1 MYRDAPSST
10 RSRTRTPLLTAG
22 SATFWIRRQSAG
34 LVKRGLSR
42 AAGLF
47 PATPGTPGWCV
58 GDRSPGAGSGAGG
71 GSSGADACMSSDS
84 GSISS
89 ATAPVAVSGNSSC
102 MAVCDSDC
110 TAGSPTTILVIRM
123 PDGAPRDVRE
133 PAKSRAAPARGLVA
147 ADEPMPRENTN
158 AWIAIRRG
166 HGDHDHPAAVPA
178 PDIDARAIRCQWK
191 HLVLLVLENN
201 ARTRPGTEPSA
212 LRLLCD
218 VILSVARRL
227 PGSLHVAGRRMGDLD
242 CLRVRAGCRADD
254 PAPTQLGQK
263 NGMQIE
269 ATMARSR
276 LSGPPTFTK
285 SMKRYPPG
293 E

>member
-102 MAVCDSDC
+102 MAVSDSDC
-110 TAGSPTTILVIRM
+110 TAGSRTTILVIRM

-133 PAKSRAAPARGLVA
+133 PAKSGVAPARGLVA

-158 AWIAIRRG
+158 AWIAI
-166 HGDHDHPAAVPA
+166 
-178 PDIDARAIRCQWK
+178 
-191 HLVLLVLENN
+191 
-201 ARTRPGTEPSA
+201 
-212 LRLLCD
+212 D
-218 VILSVARRL
+218 VAMETTITRRL
-227 PGSLHVAGRRMGDLD
+227 SLRRIST
-242 CLRVRAGCRADD
+242 
-254 PAPTQLGQK
+254 P
-263 NGMQIE
+263 
-269 ATMARSR
+269 ARSDVNGSASSCSCSKTMR
-276 LSGPPTFTK
+276 ARGPEPNRAPYAFCA
-285 SMKRYPPG
+285 M
-293 E
+293 